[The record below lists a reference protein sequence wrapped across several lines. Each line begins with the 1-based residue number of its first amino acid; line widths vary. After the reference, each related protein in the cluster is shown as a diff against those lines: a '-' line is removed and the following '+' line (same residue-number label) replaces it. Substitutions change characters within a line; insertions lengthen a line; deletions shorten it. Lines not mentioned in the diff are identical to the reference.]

1 MKFEHV
7 ALNVPD
13 ARATAAWYVEN
24 LGMQIARAMDRPP
37 YAHFMAD
44 STGRTAL
51 ELYTHTS
58 GPIPDYAGMN
68 QYTLHVAFAVEDAAA
83 VRDRLVAAGATLIGE
98 SGSLESS
105 ILVFLRDPWGVT
117 LQLCQRSRPLP

>member
-7 ALNVPD
+7 AFNVPD

-24 LGMQIARAMDRPP
+24 LGMQIVRAMDRAPF
-37 YAHFMAD
+37 AHFMAD
-44 STGRTAL
+44 ETGRTAL
-51 ELYTHTS
+51 ELYTNTS
-58 GPIPDYAGMN
+58 APIPDYEAMN
-68 QYTLHVAFAVEDAAA
+68 QFTLHVAFAVEDAAI
-83 VRDRLVAAGATLIGE
+83 VRDRLIAAGATLIDE
-98 SGSLESS
+98 SGSVESS

>member
-1 MKFEHV
+1 MRFEHV

-24 LGMQIARAMDRPP
+24 LGMQVVRAMDRPP

-44 STGRTAL
+44 SAGRTAL
-51 ELYTHTS
+51 ELYTNTS
-58 GPIPDYAGMN
+58 APVPDYGEMN
-68 QYTLHVAFAVEDAAA
+68 RYTLHVAFAVEDAAA
-83 VRDRLVAAGATLIGE
+83 VRDRLVAAGATLIDE

>member
-1 MKFEHV
+1 MRLEHV

-13 ARATAAWYVEN
+13 ARASAAWYVEH
-24 LGMQIARAMDRPP
+24 LGMQIVRAMDRAP

-44 STGRTAL
+44 DTGRTAL
-51 ELYTHTS
+51 ELYTNRDA
-58 GPIPDYAGMN
+58 PIPNYAEMN
-68 QYTLHVAFAVEDAAA
+68 QYTLHVAFAVEDAAS
-83 VRDRLVAAGATLIGE
+83 VRDRLVAAGATLIDE